1 MAETRG
7 STKPHHKY
15 KTIRHK
21 SEAAEVGITAQEFY
35 EANATNVCNVPR
47 VGHPEDPSGW
57 AGVRRASEARF
68 VAGDCLVM
76 TLADAFDFAE
86 KYKGMADN
94 QDSPLMRLRE
104 KIAEEPSK
112 VCPEC
117 GCEVVNS
124 AGLLVCECPA
134 GQVERP

>member
-1 MAETRG
+1 MREDMPHQRG
-7 STKPHHKY
+7 N
-15 KTIRHK
+15 
-21 SEAAEVGITAQEFY
+21 TAGFSPQEFY

-86 KYKGMADN
+86 KYKIATSKELAEN
-94 QDSPLMRLRE
+94 DSE
-104 KIAEEPSK
+104 
-112 VCPEC
+112 
-117 GCEVVNS
+117 
-124 AGLLVCECPA
+124 
-134 GQVERP
+134 

>member
-7 STKPHHKY
+7 STP
-15 KTIRHK
+15 
-21 SEAAEVGITAQEFY
+21 SPQEFY

-86 KYKGMADN
+86 NYKASFGRPPTCIIKRYPVAT
-94 QDSPLMRLRE
+94 
-104 KIAEEPSK
+104 EETKP
-112 VCPEC
+112 
-117 GCEVVNS
+117 
-124 AGLLVCECPA
+124 
-134 GQVERP
+134 VEREATKQ